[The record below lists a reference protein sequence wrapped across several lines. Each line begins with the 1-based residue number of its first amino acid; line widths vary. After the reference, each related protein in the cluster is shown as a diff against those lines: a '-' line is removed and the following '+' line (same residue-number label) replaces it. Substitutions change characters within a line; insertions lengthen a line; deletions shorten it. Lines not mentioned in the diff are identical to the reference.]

1 MTDKCERCAGTGD
14 VPPRTNPGENAPES
28 PQPVECQQ
36 VDIARRGEVV
46 PHYQWTNGEV
56 AALRAEVERQKNINL
71 SLVAHLDSVL
81 SEVNRLKQI
90 ITNMEED
97 L

>member
-1 MTDKCERCAGTGD
+1 MTNPT
-14 VPPRTNPGENAPES
+14 PPRANPGENAPET

-36 VDIARRGEVV
+36 VGLARPGEVV

-56 AALRAEVERQKNINL
+56 LTLRAEVAKLTAQKSDLKKTLRLATREI
-71 SLVAHLDSVL
+71 VH
-81 SEVNRLKQI
+81 LKQI
-90 ITNMEED
+90 ITNMEEN